1 MNHAATENQTIEE
14 LQTLITEK
22 QEQYKGMVRQYLLLT
37 EENLQLAKELCD
49 KLTET
54 RDFLQKIEAKFA
66 A

>member
-22 QEQYKGMVRQYLLLT
+22 QEQYKGMVRQDLLLT

-54 RDFLQKIEAKFA
+54 RDFL
-66 A
+66 